1 MGVKRADAQ
10 AQLKTGI
17 IGVKVRIMPPDIK
30 LPDDI
35 EVIEQKEMK
44 AEEPKMEARLE
55 NEMKETKA
63 VSEDKPKKKRRRKN
77 ENKGT
82 KADE

>member
-1 MGVKRADAQ
+1 MGVRKANAQ

-17 IGVKVRIMPPDIK
+17 VGIKVSIMPPDIK

-35 EVIEQKEMK
+35 ELVEQKEIIVDEIKEK
-44 AEEPKMEARLE
+44 AKEEKPKEEAKKTKPRRKKKKE
-55 NEMKETKA
+55 NE
-63 VSEDKPKKKRRRKN
+63 SER
-77 ENKGT
+77 T